1 MKVTLDFET
10 ASTVPEGLLKAGAST
25 YWEHWSTEILCLC
38 WITDNGAEYSWV
50 PGVNDDALEWLRDLA
65 ENPDV
70 IFEAHG
76 AEFEQAGWHYVMV
89 RKMGMPELPPER
101 WDCTKARCR
110 YRGLP
115 GGLDKAATVLGLDER
130 KDMEGSKLTISLS
143 QPMTQVAWMLKRPDD
158 ITQAEWKRRF
168 PAGTYD
174 RSPETIQRVVD
185 YCFQDDRTEIALS
198 KRIGPL
204 SAYERPVWVLD
215 QKMNQRGLLIDREY
229 IRASQAVVREATK
242 PLLAEFQKTTGLA
255 PTQAKAL
262 VAWCQANGAPQV
274 DSLAKDKLKALGI
287 RGLETDDDEL
297 DSEDFVVPDQLS
309 EKAAMQ
315 LPEAVRR
322 ALSIRAVL
330 GSASIAKLDR
340 MLICANSDGR
350 IRNSIEYHGA
360 GPGRWAGRLFQPQNF
375 PRGKIEGGHDPE
387 QLVQAILMANS
398 SPAAATAY
406 IDALYGDPIA
416 AVASGLRH
424 ALVAGRGN
432 LFNTGDFA
440 GIEARVVLA
449 LAGQHDKCDLM
460 ASGFE
465 VYLDMAEDIYGRPKG
480 EWALPMATPD
490 YKARQSAIKDTHIPE
505 RQIGKNTILGCGF
518 GMGWKT
524 FRDRYCA
531 DQPEQFAKDVIK
543 AYRQVWAPKVPKLW
557 GGPLYGNAGLE
568 DAALRAMLTRGR
580 AEAYGIEYVWRPHA
594 LECRL
599 PDGQI
604 RWYYG
609 ATLSERAM
617 PWEPN
622 GPKHSAWFYMAW
634 KFGQWRRV
642 WAYGGILVENA
653 VQQLARGLLCEA
665 MHRLEANSL
674 PLVLTVH
681 DECMSEVPQE
691 RSDFKLY
698 EQIMAEPTAY
708 ARAIKI
714 PIAVEGWA
722 GPRYKK

>member
-10 ASTVPEGLLKAGAST
+10 ASAAELLKVGASA
-25 YWEHWSTEILCLC
+25 YWEHFSTEILCLVA
-38 WITDNGAEYSWV
+38 ITDFGYAYSWV
-50 PGVNDDALEWLRDLA
+50 PGVNDEILTDIRHWA
-65 ENPDV
+65 EDPDV

-76 AEFEQAGWHYVMV
+76 AEFEQSGWHYVMV
-89 RKMGMPELPPER
+89 GKLGFPPIPPER

-110 YRGLP
+110 YFGLP
-115 GGLDKAATVLGLDER
+115 GGLDRAAKVLGLTEQ
-130 KDMEGSKLTISLS
+130 KDMDGSALTISLS
-143 QPMTQVAWMLKRPDD
+143 KPMTQVAWMLKRPEGV
-158 ITQAEWKRRF
+158 TQAEWKRRF

-185 YCFQDDRTEIALS
+185 YCLQDVKTEIELS
-198 KRIGPL
+198 HRVGPL
-204 SAYERPVWVLD
+204 SAYERPVWLAD
-215 QKMNQRGLLIDREY
+215 QRMNQRGLLIDRDY

-242 PLLAEFQKTTGLA
+242 PLLREFQQLTGLA

-262 VAWCQANGAPQV
+262 VEWCQANGAPQV
-274 DSLAKDKLKALGI
+274 NSLAKEKLKALGI
-287 RGLETDDDEL
+287 RGLETDDEEDDDDTDGLSPVPQVSEL
-297 DSEDFVVPDQLS
+297 SDQ
-309 EKAAMQ
+309 
-315 LPEAVRR
+315 VRR
-322 ALSIRAVL
+322 VLQIRAVL

-340 MLICANSDGR
+340 MLVCANNDGR
-350 IRNSIEYHGA
+350 VRYTIEYHGA

-387 QLVQAILMANS
+387 QLVRAILMAQAN
-398 SPAAATAY
+398 PVAATAF
-406 IDALYGDPIA
+406 IGAVYGDPIA

-424 ALVAGRGN
+424 ALVAADGN

-465 VYLDMAEDIYGRPKG
+465 IYLDMAEEIYRRPKG
-480 EWALPMATPD
+480 EWALPMAAPD
-490 YKARQSAIKDTHIPE
+490 YKARQKTIKDAHVPE

-518 GMGWKT
+518 GMGWRT
-524 FRDRYCA
+524 FHDRYCPL
-531 DQPEQFAKDVIK
+531 QPEQFAKDCIN
-543 AYRQVWAPKVPKLW
+543 AYRKDWAPMVPLLW
-557 GGPLYGNAGLE
+557 GGPMYGGAGLE
-568 DAALRAMLTRGR
+568 DAALQAMQTQGR
-580 AEAYGIEYVWRPHA
+580 AGAYGIEYVWHPHA

-604 RWYYG
+604 MWYHG

-617 PWEPN
+617 PWAPN
-622 GPKHSAWFYMAW
+622 GPKTPAWFYMAW
-634 KFGQWRRV
+634 KFGQWKRV
-642 WAYGGILVENA
+642 WAYGGLLTENA
-653 VQQLARGLLCEA
+653 VQKIARGLLCEA
-665 MHRLEANSL
+665 MHRLEANNL

-681 DECMSEVPQE
+681 DECMSEVPAE
-691 RSDFKLY
+691 RSDYKLY
-698 EQIMAEPTAY
+698 EQIMAEPTTF

-722 GPRYKK
+722 GARYRK

>member
-1 MKVTLDFET
+1 MRVTIDFET
-10 ASTVPEGLLKAGAST
+10 ASTVPGGLLKVGASA
-25 YWEHWSTEILCLC
+25 YWEHFSTEILCLC
-38 WITDNGAEYSWV
+38 WITDNGAGYSWV
-50 PGVNDDALEWLRDLA
+50 PGVNDDALDWLRALA
-65 ENPDV
+65 ENPEV
-70 IFEAHG
+70 VFEAHG
-76 AEFEQAGWHYVMV
+76 AEFEQSGWHYVMV
-89 RKMGMPELPPER
+89 RKLGMPELPPER
-101 WDCTKARCR
+101 WDCTKSRCR
-110 YRGLP
+110 YYGLP
-115 GGLDKAATVLGLDER
+115 GGLDRAARVLDLVEQ
-130 KDMEGSKLTISLS
+130 KDMDGSKLTISLS
-143 QPMTQVAWMLKRPDD
+143 DPMTQVAWMLKRPEGV
-158 ITQAEWKRRF
+158 TQAEWKRQF
-168 PAGTYD
+168 PKGTFD
-174 RSPETIQRVVD
+174 RSPETIERVVR
-185 YCFQDDRTEIALS
+185 YCFQDDKVEDALS

-204 SAYERPVWVLD
+204 SPYERKVWVLD
-215 QKMNQRGLLIDREY
+215 QKMNQRGLLIDRAY
-229 IRASQAVVREATK
+229 IHACKAVVAEATK
-242 PLLAEFQKTTGLA
+242 PLLREFVEATGLE
-255 PTQAKAL
+255 PTQTKAL

-287 RGLETDDDEL
+287 KGLEEDEEQDDDDDE
-297 DSEDFVVPDQLS
+297 VP
-309 EKAAMQ
+309 A
-315 LPEAVRR
+315 LPAVSSLPDGVRR
-322 ALSIRAVL
+322 VLQIRAVL

-340 MLICANSDGR
+340 MLLCANNDGR
-350 IRNSIEYHGA
+350 IRYTIEYHGA

-387 QLVQAILMANS
+387 QLVQAILMAGA

-406 IDALYGDPIA
+406 IDAVYGDPIA

-424 ALVAGRGN
+424 ALVAGDGA

-460 ASGFE
+460 ASGFDT
-465 VYLDMAEDIYGRPKG
+465 YLEIAELIHDQPGGR
-480 EWALPMATPD
+480 WALPVESQD
-490 YKARQSAIKDTHIPE
+490 YKARQKALKEALIPE
-505 RQIGKNTILGCGF
+505 RQDGKGVQLGCGF
-518 GMGWKT
+518 GMGWRT
-524 FRDRYCA
+524 YQSRYCPNK
-531 DQPEQFAKDVIK
+531 PEAFAKRCVEV
-543 AYRQVWAPKVPKLW
+543 YRKDWAPLVPRLW

-568 DAALRAMLTRGR
+568 DAALRAMQTRGR
-580 AEAYGIEYVWRPHA
+580 AEAYGIEYIWHAHA

-604 RWYYG
+604 RWYHG

-622 GPKHSAWFYMAW
+622 GRKHPAWFYMAW

-665 MHRLEANSL
+665 MHRLEANNL

-681 DECMSEVPQE
+681 DECMSEVPAA
-691 RSDFKLY
+691 RSDHKLY
-698 EQIMAEPTAY
+698 EQIMAEPTRY
-708 ARAIKI
+708 AQAIKI